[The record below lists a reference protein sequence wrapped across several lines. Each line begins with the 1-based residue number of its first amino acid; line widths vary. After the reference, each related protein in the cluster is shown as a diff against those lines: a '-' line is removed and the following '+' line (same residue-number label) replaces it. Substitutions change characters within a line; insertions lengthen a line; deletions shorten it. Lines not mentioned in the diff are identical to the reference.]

1 MGLAVLVL
9 AIAGL
14 VYVLTEIALR
24 DANLFFEMIEDS
36 EAFARAK
43 LPAETVEE
51 SAVPGSAV
59 PI

>member
-1 MGLAVLVL
+1 MGFAVLVL

-24 DANLFFEMIEDS
+24 DPDLFFEMIADS

-43 LPAETVEE
+43 PSVETAEPGGAPEG
-51 SAVPGSAV
+51 AVPV
-59 PI
+59 